1 MSLTT
6 VKNLTQE
13 QRIERSH
20 IDLMKSPQ
28 FVAYSGV
35 LMVGSVKV
43 ESDPSKCP
51 TAYTNGRDVVYGR
64 DFIAKLTDA
73 ELRAVILHENKHKMY
88 RHIATWKH
96 LWKENPSKANRA
108 CDYVINLE
116 IADEDKKSNGFVRLP
131 KCGLYDEKY
140 RGLNSAEVFAL
151 LDDDDGG
158 GGGSGQGLDEHGWED
173 AESMSEEEKQELGK
187 QIDQAI
193 RQGAI
198 LAGKVGGDVDRCF
211 TDLMS
216 AKVNWKEALREFV
229 STVCNGKDD
238 STWRK
243 PNRRWL
249 QNDLYLPSTI
259 SESMGR
265 IVVAVD
271 TSGSITGDAVNRFLS
286 EVVGIMNNV
295 NPEIVDLLYWDGEV
309 AGHEVY
315 GVGDGDKL
323 MASTKPKGGGGTSP
337 SCITKYL
344 KEKDIVP
351 ECVVVLTDGYVGG
364 DWGGTWTSPVLWCIV
379 GGCKDVP
386 SVGQSIHMED

>member
-1 MSLTT
+1 MLTT
-6 VKNLTQE
+6 IKNLTQE
-13 QRIERSH
+13 QRIERCH

-64 DFIAKLTDA
+64 GFIAGLSDA

-96 LWKENPSKANRA
+96 LWKQDASKANRA

-116 IADEDKKSNGFVRLP
+116 IADEDKKSNGFVKLP

-140 RGLNSAEVFAL
+140 RGLNSGEVFAL

-158 GGGSGQGLDEHGWED
+158 GGGSGEGLDQHGWED
-173 AESMSEEEKQELGK
+173 ADSMSEEEKQELGK

-198 LAGKVGGDVDRCF
+198 LAGKVGGDIDRCF

-216 AKVNWKEALREFV
+216 AKVDWKEALREFV
-229 STVCNGKDD
+229 SSVCAGKDD

-249 QNDLYLPSTI
+249 QNDLYLPSTV
-259 SESMGR
+259 SETMGR

-271 TSGSITGDAVNRFLS
+271 TSGSIDNRAVNRFLS

-295 NPEIVDLLYWDGEV
+295 NPELVDLLYWDGEV

-315 GVGDGDKL
+315 GIGDGDKL

-337 SCITKYL
+337 SCITRYL
-344 KEKDIVP
+344 KDKNIVP

-364 DWGGTWTSPVLWCIV
+364 DWGGHWTSPVLWCIV